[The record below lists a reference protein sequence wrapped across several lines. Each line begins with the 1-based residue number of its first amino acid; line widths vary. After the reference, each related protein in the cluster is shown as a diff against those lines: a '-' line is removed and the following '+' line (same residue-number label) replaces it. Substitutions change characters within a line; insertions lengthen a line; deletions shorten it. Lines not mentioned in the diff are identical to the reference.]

1 MFGWV
6 FKIQGRRLGRWNG
19 PKQAKTEIAIKKI
32 PPGFTSENFHSV
44 LTTPIQ
50 NKYKKISFS
59 IFFLGQKPMA
69 TRLYII
75 VCIGLFLCNIAKKV
89 LNIAI
94 YPKFNTV

>member
-1 MFGWV
+1 MSGWSTMFGWV
-6 FKIQGRRLGRWNG
+6 FKIQDRRIGHWNG
-19 PKQAKTEIAIKKI
+19 PKRAKTEIAIKKI

-69 TRLYII
+69 TRLKALYHI
-75 VCIGLFLCNIAKKV
+75 
-89 LNIAI
+89 
-94 YPKFNTV
+94 

>member
-1 MFGWV
+1 MSGWSTMFGWV

-50 NKYKKISFS
+50 NKYKKNQLYY
-59 IFFLGQKPMA
+59 IFFRTA
-69 TRLYII
+69 YII
-75 VCIGLFLCNIAKKV
+75 FVQQPDYLTNGAYTLKVDVCMLFNL
-89 LNIAI
+89 
-94 YPKFNTV
+94 